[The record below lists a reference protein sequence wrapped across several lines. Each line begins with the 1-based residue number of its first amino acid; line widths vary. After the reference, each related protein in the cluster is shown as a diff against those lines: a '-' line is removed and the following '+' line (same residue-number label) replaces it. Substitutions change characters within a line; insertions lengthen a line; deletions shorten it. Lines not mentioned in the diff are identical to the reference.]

1 MKTYTEA
8 TSETGKKFYSNFNK
22 KGKFVMLNLLKFNE
36 IANYNSSENIKTS
49 GKEAYDLYLKN
60 INPLLKNIGSTIL
73 FYGDCKDYLI
83 GPENEQWDKVLLV
96 QHNSIEK
103 FIAFSQSQAYL
114 KQTIHL
120 KASLFDS
127 RLLPINESNTNL

>member
-73 FYGDCKDYLI
+73 K
-83 GPENEQWDKVLLV
+83 
-96 QHNSIEK
+96 NS
-103 FIAFSQSQAYL
+103 
-114 KQTIHL
+114 
-120 KASLFDS
+120 
-127 RLLPINESNTNL
+127 